1 MKRVVSLILLLLL
14 LFPLSHGLTRA
25 AADGASITFTESEDF
40 PLPTLNAPL
49 PKGHPFTVDGI
60 VRSAA
65 PLVSVRAVI
74 TDDSEKVAERAELT
88 YSESDSVTEV
98 QLVDPTYS
106 DEIECL
112 AENIHF
118 ENLDAGT
125 FTFYLVAE
133 DANGSR
139 AILCA
144 APFKVTA
151 DDWITLLP
159 NNLRS
164 SYTNALAFFGS
175 PDKFLFRY
183 KFDSGRYITVDSA
196 WRRQYCTHIAGVNGT
211 RWSCHV
217 DAVPYFERAKH
228 YIENTYVRIHGT
240 CPDTGAVRLADL
252 VTFNGSLVQRY
263 ISSLAY
269 VSHHSFGTAI
279 DINAASPSCRDKL
292 ENRPVI
298 YREVHDHLTYNG
310 FAEADG
316 KICYDFTY
324 TGSAQSGPKK
334 VPEPLVNYLLYELGF
349 YRAGF
354 AWGFYYP
361 HACDGMHF
369 TLTEI
374 DPATFT
380 DGPNALRKVYAYL
393 DETDVSADWNAKD
406 VRYNGKTPYV
416 VYDGTAQTPRVSVTD
431 PNGRPILTSKYTVRY
446 RNNTDPGTGRADV
459 TIRHTGQTFP
469 LWFKIYLPPT
479 ASTSVRNVENGIHL
493 RWKKVDGAKGY
504 VIYRRAWNLID
515 KGWTTFERWNNTA
528 ATEWTDTKV
537 YAGTRYQYGVKAYF
551 SDPMD
556 RYNLGL
562 VGPLKTTVRITTR
575 TLTGVTAG
583 SRSLSAKWSGSSVFS
598 GYELQIATDE
608 AFTKNVKTIDFWNS
622 KTYGATVKHLR
633 AKTVYF
639 VRVRSVH
646 RFDGTTY
653 YGGWSN
659 VLSCRTR

>member
-1 MKRVVSLILLLLL
+1 MKRVVSLILFLLMLFSLL
-14 LFPLSHGLTRA
+14 PAIHRA
-25 AADGASITFTESEDF
+25 AADDGSITFTESEDF
-40 PLPTLNAPL
+40 PLPTVKTSI
-49 PKGHPFTVDGI
+49 PKGHPFTIGGT
-60 VRSAA
+60 VRSDA
-65 PLVSVRAVI
+65 PLVSLCAEIR
-74 TDDSEKVAERAELT
+74 DSDGTVV
-88 YSESDSVTEV
+88 ESAKQTFKESKNVTEC

-112 AENIHF
+112 SEMLHF
-118 ENLDAGT
+118 ENLNVGS
-125 FTFYLVAE
+125 FTFHLHAE
-133 DANGSR
+133 DASGLQVT
-139 AILCA
+139 LCSA
-144 APFKVTA
+144 AFSVTA
-151 DDWITLLP
+151 DTWITLLP
-159 NNLRS
+159 NNLRD
-164 SYTNALAFFGS
+164 SYTKALAFFGE
-175 PDKFLFRY
+175 PERFLFRY
-183 KFDSGRYITVDSA
+183 KFETGRHITVDSA
-196 WRRQYCTHIAGVNGT
+196 WRKQYCTHITGVNGT

-228 YIENTYVRIHGT
+228 YIENTYVRIHGK

-279 DINAASPSCRDKL
+279 DINAASPSFRNKL
-292 ENRPVI
+292 ENRPII
-298 YREVHDHLTYNG
+298 YREVHDNLTYNG
-310 FAEADG
+310 FETING
-316 KICYDFTY
+316 KVCYDFTY

-334 VPEPLVNYLLYELGF
+334 VPEPLLNYLLYELGF

-354 AWGFYYP
+354 SWGFYYP

-374 DPATFT
+374 GTEPFT
-380 DGPNALRKVYAYL
+380 DGPNALRKVFTYL
-393 DETDVSADWNAKD
+393 DETDVSADWNPKD
-406 VRYNGKTPYV
+406 VKRNGTTPYV
-416 VYDGTAQTPRVSVTD
+416 VYDGTAQTPRVTVKD
-431 PNGRPILTSKYTVRY
+431 PNGRPVLTSKYTVRY
-446 RNNTDPGTGRADV
+446 RDNTDPGTGRADV
-459 TIRHTGQTFP
+459 TMKSTGEVFP

-479 ASTSVRNVENGIHL
+479 ASTTVKNVADGIRL

-515 KGWTTFERWNNTA
+515 RGWTTFERWNNTA

-551 SDPMD
+551 NDPMD

-575 TLTGVTAG
+575 TLNGVTAG
-583 SRSLSAKWSGSSVFS
+583 KRSLTAKWSQSSVFS

-608 AFTKNVKTIDFWNS
+608 AFTKNVKTVDFWNA
-622 KTYGATVKHLR
+622 KTYGATVKSLH

-646 RFDGTTY
+646 RFEGVTY
-653 YGGWSN
+653 YGEWSN
-659 VLSCRTR
+659 VLNCKTR